1 MLDKLKLCTPVKSLT
16 FKFDAQG
23 LSVENLEEDAEVVL
37 ADLLRVVE
45 NMQVHL
51 FTRRKRT
58 PPRFNL
64 KDFLVE
70 NLFLE
75 SLLFA
80 GSTRVS
86 PCLHVNFLVVRHF
99 EFPVGLHTTDILQ
112 SERDP
117 AWLRSILDRELSK
130 VP

>member
-1 MLDKLKLCTPVKSLT
+1 MKCLT

-23 LSVENLEEDAEVVL
+23 LTIENLEEDAEVVL
-37 ADLLRVVE
+37 PDFLGVVE

-64 KDFLVE
+64 EDLLVK
-70 NLFLE
+70 NLLLK
-75 SLLFA
+75 SLLLTR
-80 GSTRVS
+80 STRVS
-86 PCLHVNFLVVRHF
+86 PCFHVNFLIVRHF
-99 EFPVGLHTTDILQ
+99 EFPVSLDTSNVLQ
-112 SERDP
+112 SECDP
-117 AWLRSILDRELSK
+117 ARLRSILDRELSK